1 MLLKTLDE
9 LDSVQLKKFQWHLC
23 QGGGSFEGIPRG
35 RMEKQD
41 RQDTVDLMVTKW
53 PEEAVAITLEILR
66 AMGQNNLAGRLEVQ
80 SRGESIK
87 YKEKPGM
94 WNGVTVQS
102 GRHI

>member
-1 MLLKTLDE
+1 MATFMLLKTLDE

-80 SRGESIK
+80 SRA
-87 YKEKPGM
+87 
-94 WNGVTVQS
+94 
-102 GRHI
+102 